1 LSRGPG
7 HVVRAIRAAFDSEPT
22 RVFTIEDLCARV
34 YARADRIE
42 KKHRVSLI
50 RAAKRVLE
58 RDPAWH
64 MVRSRSPGASLLFF
78 NETFVEESEIAGPP
92 GINGK
97 PAGARQRTPSRQ
109 E

>member
-1 LSRGPG
+1 MVPALQGNFPACLRWLESSLSRGPG
-7 HVVRAIRAAFDSEPT
+7 HVVRAIKAAFGAEPT

-58 RDPAWH
+58 RGLAHDPHAFT
-64 MVRSRSPGASLLFF
+64 RCSTAFL
-78 NETFVEESEIAGPP
+78 
-92 GINGK
+92 
-97 PAGARQRTPSRQ
+97 Q
-109 E
+109 